1 MAAKKW
7 LVGCLVVLL
16 VFIGGAVAA
25 WVFIVKPMWRAGVE
39 EATAWASA
47 VDLGDDI
54 TNQAPFDPPADGRM
68 TPAQV
73 DAFVRVQRVV
83 ADEMGP
89 DLARLLGMS
98 QAAMRQR
105 AADGQG
111 PSLSDLGAAYG
122 EATGLM
128 ARWRAAQARGINA
141 TGLSREEYAWVRR
154 QSLVAMSQLVDPAA
168 LAGMV
173 ELPPGVPRITTPD
186 PADEAALAA
195 ARHNAALL
203 RPHVPLLQQTLGGIP
218 ASR

>member
-25 WVFIVKPMWRAGVE
+25 WVFVVKPMWRAGVE

-54 TNQAPFDPPADGRM
+54 RNQAPFDPPADGRLDQ
-68 TPAQV
+68 AQA
-73 DAFVRVQRVV
+73 DAFVRVQSVV
-83 ADEMGP
+83 MDEMGP
-89 DLARLLGMS
+89 DLARLVGMGN
-98 QAAMRQR
+98 AAMQQR
-105 AADGQG
+105 AADGKG

-122 EATGLM
+122 EATGLV
-128 ARWRAAQARGINA
+128 ARWRAAQAKGINA

-154 QSLVAMSQLVDPAA
+154 QSLLAMSQLVDPAA

-173 ELPPGVPRITTPD
+173 DLPPGVPRIGTPD
-186 PADEAALAA
+186 PGDEAALAA

-203 RPHVPLLQQTLGGIP
+203 RPHLPLLQQTLGGAP
-218 ASR
+218 AQP